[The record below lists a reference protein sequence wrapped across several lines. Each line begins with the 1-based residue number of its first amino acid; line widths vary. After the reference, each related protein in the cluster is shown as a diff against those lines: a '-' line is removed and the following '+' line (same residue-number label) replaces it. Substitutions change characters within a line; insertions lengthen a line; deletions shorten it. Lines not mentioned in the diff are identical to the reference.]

1 MANTETKTSKNMLIR
16 WLVICLIPAAT
27 IAVSILT
34 QPHDQ
39 ANYLIFGIAIAC
51 EIVFLFKFVL
61 FEVIKHRLKNENVLA
76 KQTAV
81 LFLPL
86 LAFIIYLFHYFG
98 AF

>member
-1 MANTETKTSKNMLIR
+1 MLIR
-16 WLVICLIPAAT
+16 WLVICLIPAVT
-27 IAVSILT
+27 IAVSVLT
-34 QPHDQ
+34 EPHDQ
-39 ANYLIFGIAIAC
+39 ADYLIFGIAIAC

-61 FEVIKHRLKNENVLA
+61 FEVIKHRLKNEYALS

-86 LAFIIYLFHYFG
+86 LVFIVYLFHYFG